1 MFFKSKFSAA
11 KPSRSQRKAI
21 KKAAALSPDSQSLA
35 AVYALGIR
43 DGLQIA
49 ADIRKNTVSMQEDR
63 S

>member
-1 MFFKSKFSAA
+1 MELKPKAGPA
-11 KPSRSQRKAI
+11 RPSRAQRKAI
-21 KKAAALSPDSQSLA
+21 RKAARLSPDRQQLA

-49 ADIRKNTVSMQEDR
+49 ADIRRKTRQAGEDA

>member
-1 MFFKSKFSAA
+1 MLFRSKN
-11 KPSRSQRKAI
+11 RSVRPARARRKAVR
-21 KKAAALSPDSQSLA
+21 KAAALSPDRQSLA

-49 ADIRKNTVSMQEDR
+49 ADIRRKTGAHKEDA